1 MEAAGFSMNFETHDI
16 SSPCITGHQHLS
28 GVMSASLDCFKG
40 KSTGNHGFPHQIYG
54 FPVFCSLQLIHWQLK
69 LKMKTWNMNFLWLWP
84 TQWHKSQ
91 RYRMLNPVTRVL
103 AALGDHKI
111 AAWLLLKNVRG
122 DDNSMSYTNVRGD
135 DDSIQCGAHEVL
147 IWFIP
152 RLTSSIYT
160 FIYLLYLP

>member
-1 MEAAGFSMNFETHDI
+1 MEAAGFSMNFETPAPKRCHVSFI
-16 SSPCITGHQHLS
+16 GLVQGKIYRKPWFSPSNIWFSCI
-28 GVMSASLDCFKG
+28 F
-40 KSTGNHGFPHQIYG
+40 
-54 FPVFCSLQLIHWQLK
+54 SLQLIHWQLK
-69 LKMKTWNMNFLWLWP
+69 LKMKTWSMNFLWLWP

-152 RLTSSIYT
+152 RLTSSIYI
-160 FIYLLYLP
+160 FIYLLYLA